1 MILKDLAGEYRQSA
15 ELIRQRIAALT
26 KKEKSG
32 GLCEMELLRLRIRL
46 ETLRTMYY
54 ETLRTAKYL
63 EDYYIM

>member
-1 MILKDLAGEYRQSA
+1 MMLKEIAKEYRKSA
-15 ELIRQRIAALT
+15 ELLKQRIAILG
-26 KKEKSG
+26 KEEKRG

-63 EDYYIM
+63 EDYYI